1 VGPHVGLFSHL
12 LHSWQGWIWR
22 WGSSPPYR
30 YKLHGNK
37 RREKGRRGGKR
48 RKMNKAGMEVEEKK

>member
-1 VGPHVGLFSHL
+1 MDLAVGLKL
-12 LHSWQGWIWR
+12 
-22 WGSSPPYR
+22 PP

-48 RKMNKAGMEVEEKK
+48 GKMNKAGMEVEEKK